1 MINIVLNNPEIPP
14 NTGNII
20 RLCANT
26 GSTLHLIK
34 PFGFN
39 INSQSLRRAHL
50 DYQEF
55 SHSHQ
60 YVNFDDFME
69 LSKPKN
75 LFAFDSSGSTKY
87 TDITYEDNDFLLFGT
102 EGRGLPN
109 SILKRQEIKQIIRI
123 PIKETS
129 RSLNLSNAVALCL
142 YESLRQ
148 LKFPG
153 LL

>member
-55 SHSHQ
+55 SLSHQ

-69 LSKPKN
+69 KSKPKN